1 MRAAVEG
8 RVWALERRVFQHI
21 MVTSGIERIEN
32 QVCQTLSRERS

>member
-32 QVCQTLSRERS
+32 QVRQEKLERGE